1 MIGENRYLNL
11 SSSNFSGIIPPQI
24 GNLSNL
30 HVLCLGSFYK
40 PYEFTRMMN
49 MNWLTSLRM
58 LHHLD
63 MSGVALRKAT
73 DWLQAINTLPSLVQL
88 HLSNC
93 YLLDINRQLPS
104 LNITSLS
111 LLDLS
116 GNYFNSLVP
125 RWIFS
130 ITSLVSLDLSACNFH
145 GIHPNS
151 VGFHN
156 LTSLKFFHV
165 RDNDFMNS
173 SLVLEG
179 LSSTVGSNLISLNIS
194 FCGVSSTALNS
205 LHNLTSLISL
215 DVSHNQLTKAIPKSL
230 GNFCDLR
237 DIDLSDNNFL
247 NINLRNLLE
256 SFFECKS
263 SKLESLTLRSSGTS
277 GHIPDEVR
285 QLVHLV
291 HLLLDFNYITGIIT
305 PSIGHL
311 SSLRTLSL
319 IGNMI
324 SGPIPY
330 SIGRLSSLVVLHLS
344 YNQLNG
350 SLPGSIGRLSSLE
363 LLYLSHN
370 RLSGN
375 LPENLGQLSKLEE
388 LSFSYNLLTG
398 VVTEA
403 HFAKLVSLN
412 YLNGTENNLT
422 LRRQHANWIPP
433 FRIQYLHLNSWGL
446 GPEFP
451 LWLQS
456 QGDLRVLDISNTRT
470 SSPIP
475 GSFWTS
481 FPNLSYLD
489 MSQNHI
495 QGALVGVPTTLRVLD
510 LSFNEMRGKLTHISN
525 GSFPLYLDLSNNF
538 FDGSLHDLLCS
549 NDVKKTVALKLGNN
563 ELSGVIPECWEN
575 WSGLLFL
582 NLENNNFSG
591 EIPRTI
597 GSAGYLDSLNIRGNK
612 LLGNLPTSLMN
623 LKWLKI
629 LQLGRNE
636 LVGSIPAWFGKNLSS
651 LKLLNLRSNNF
662 HGNIPP
668 KLCYLKDIQILDLAD
683 NNLSGNI
690 PSCVNNFRVLSG
702 EGNAYNDTFTFSPF
716 DNSKPVITSDSLV
729 MKGREDVYR
738 SILGLVR
745 LLDLSRNNFSGQIPS
760 ELTALV
766 KLKSLN
772 LSRNQLTG
780 KIPEKIG
787 DMKSLE
793 TFDLSF
799 NKLSGEL
806 PISLSS
812 LSFLSSFNVSFNNLN
827 GRVPSST
834 QLQSLN
840 ESSFFGNRLC
850 GAPLIERC
858 VVEVPGTQNQK
869 EDDHG
874 SHGSDWGLIISIV
887 LGYVSSFW
895 IVLAPLIISRR
906 WRIAYF
912 NFLNVTRYMI
922 YDVMRKYCRN
932 QFPE

>member
-1 MIGENRYLNL
+1 MKQIDLLLGLVTRATAADGKELLIHVPEFIASLGNLRYLNL

-40 PYEFTRMMN
+40 PYEFTSMMN
-49 MNWLTSLRM
+49 MNWLTSLRL

-73 DWLQAINTLPSLVQL
+73 DWLQVINTLPSLVQL

-93 YLLDINRQLPS
+93 YLLDINHQLPIF
-104 LNITSLS
+104 NITSLS

-116 GNYFNSLVP
+116 ENYFNSLVP

-130 ITSLVSLDLSACNFH
+130 ITSLVSLDLSACNFR
-145 GIHPNS
+145 GIYPNS

-156 LTSLKFFHV
+156 LTSLKFLHV

-179 LSSTVGSNLISLNIS
+179 LSSTVGSNLISLDVS
-194 FCGVSSTALNS
+194 FCGVSSTALNA
-205 LHNLTSLISL
+205 LHNLASLIRL

-277 GHIPDEVR
+277 G
-285 QLVHLV
+285 L
-291 HLLLDFNYITGIIT
+291 
-305 PSIGHL
+305 
-311 SSLRTLSL
+311 LSL

-324 SGPIPY
+324 SGTIPY
-330 SIGRLSSLVVLHLS
+330 SIGRLSSLEVLHLS

-388 LSFSYNLLTG
+388 LSFSYNLLSG

-403 HFAKLVSLN
+403 HIAKLESLN
-412 YLNGTENNLT
+412 YLNGTGNNLT

-456 QGDLRVLDISNTRT
+456 QGDLRVLDISNTRI

-510 LSFNEMRGKLTHISN
+510 LSFNEMRGTLTHISN

-575 WSGLLFL
+575 WSSLLFL
-582 NLENNNFSG
+582 NLENNSFSG

-597 GSAGYLDSLNIRGNK
+597 GSAGHLESLNIRGNK

-636 LVGSIPAWFGKNLSS
+636 LVGSIPAWFGRNLSS

-668 KLCYLKDIQILDLAD
+668 ELCYLEDIQILDLAD

-738 SILGLVR
+738 SILGLVL

-793 TFDLSF
+793 TFDLSL

-806 PISLSS
+806 PISMSS
-812 LSFLSSFNVSFNNLN
+812 LSFLSSFNVSYNNLN
-827 GRVPSST
+827 GRVPSIT

-858 VVEVPGTQNQK
+858 VVEVPSTQNQK
-869 EDDHG
+869 EDDDG
-874 SHGSDWGLIISIV
+874 SHRSDWGLIISIV

-895 IVLAPLIISRR
+895 INISSYIKSCNNVYIESCQQVVQYKLTRR
-906 WRIAYF
+906 
-912 NFLNVTRYMI
+912 T
-922 YDVMRKYCRN
+922 DVAVCR
-932 QFPE
+932 

>member
-1 MIGENRYLNL
+1 MHAKSTNHMKQQPQAIWEGIACNNSTGHVHHIHLPALNGNCRKDYRNDKEYREAIKQRLRGSLSSSLLHLKQLRHLDLSCNDFGKIQVPEFIASLGNLRVRLVTGKYLNL

-40 PYEFTRMMN
+40 PYEFTSMMN
-49 MNWLTSLRM
+49 MNWLKSLRM

-63 MSGVALRKAT
+63 MSGVVLRKAT
-73 DWLQAINTLPSLVQL
+73 DWLQVINTLPSLVQL

-116 GNYFNSLVP
+116 ENYFNSLVP

-156 LTSLKFFHV
+156 LTSLKFLHV

-179 LSSTVGSNLISLNIS
+179 LSSTVGSNLISLDIS

-237 DIDLSDNNFL
+237 EIDLSDNNFL

-350 SLPGSIGRLSSLE
+350 SLPGSIGRLYE
-363 LLYLSHN
+363 
-370 RLSGN
+370 G
-375 LPENLGQLSKLEE
+375 
-388 LSFSYNLLTG
+388 
-398 VVTEA
+398 
-403 HFAKLVSLN
+403 
-412 YLNGTENNLT
+412 
-422 LRRQHANWIPP
+422 
-433 FRIQYLHLNSWGL
+433 
-446 GPEFP
+446 
-451 LWLQS
+451 
-456 QGDLRVLDISNTRT
+456 VLDISNTRT

-702 EGNAYNDTFTFSPF
+702 E
-716 DNSKPVITSDSLV
+716 
-729 MKGREDVYR
+729 
-738 SILGLVR
+738 
-745 LLDLSRNNFSGQIPS
+745 
-760 ELTALV
+760 ALV

-787 DMKSLE
+787 DM
-793 TFDLSF
+793 
-799 NKLSGEL
+799 N
-806 PISLSS
+806 
-812 LSFLSSFNVSFNNLN
+812 FNVSFNNLN

-869 EDDHG
+869 EAIMV
-874 SHGSDWGLIISIV
+874 HGSD
-887 LGYVSSFW
+887 LGVDYLHCAWLCFQ
-895 IVLAPLIISRR
+895 
-906 WRIAYF
+906 
-912 NFLNVTRYMI
+912 FLDRFGPIDNQQKMEDCIFQFLECNKV
-922 YDVMRKYCRN
+922 YDL
-932 QFPE
+932 